1 MGGFWTLETLDWN
14 YLCEAELFVQNGTFH
29 FQIEKYSSVTY
40 SAVHS
45 VRFVVMVK
53 KKRS

>member
-1 MGGFWTLETLDWN
+1 METLDWN